1 MIKNVSVPN
10 LSIIFSEDFII
21 FISIANVKVK
31 SLKSKVKIFH
41 GRILPMKFRSKL
53 ILVIVLF
60 SCISSSVVSLISIKN
75 VENTMKESL
84 QNKMKLTTDGIVKQF
99 DGWLVGKE
107 KIVET
112 TRAVIDSATQKGPLT
127 KELLQGFKTD
137 KEMYDMYVGYE
148 KDGKV
153 LDGGSWIAP
162 PDYDA
167 RTRPWYT
174 SALKSEDISYSL
186 TYADESNDHK
196 NVLSASVPIKDK
208 NNKLIGVLAGDIAL
222 TTFDKIVKEVNIDGK
237 GYGFLLDDKG
247 IILSH
252 PDEKLLAKSIS
263 ESEELKLV
271 KENILKATD
280 GFLSYGYKGE
290 QKFIVYQRIP
300 ATNWIFSIVMPQ
312 SEIFNEVNRI
322 KVQTLIINIMVL
334 FFTILFSFYFARQLI
349 NPIEKLKKNTKAI
362 SNGDLT
368 CEVEIKTKDE
378 IGELAK
384 DFNIMGKNFRSLI
397 QDIMASAEKVSDS
410 SQMFSTS
417 SQDIVSTF
425 ENISNTVE
433 EIAKGANVQAEQTEL
448 GAVKANKLGE
458 NIELNHQLLEKL
470 NQTSDKMSLLI
481 ETELTL
487 ITDLTTQTD
496 TNQVTIKEVY
506 EDILRTNKSAQYIEN
521 YSSVISSIAEQTNLL
536 ALNAAIEAAR
546 AGEAG
551 KGFAVVAGEIRNL
564 AEQSASSTKEI
575 NQIVTELKNNSN
587 VSVNT
592 IEKVLILIKEQMECV
607 KVAENKYQ
615 EIVQH
620 ISTISQ
626 FITDLYTSGADMNY
640 QKDEILDVFQN
651 LSAIAEENAAGTQE
665 TYASSQQQT
674 VTMQEFLQKS
684 EELALLSKTLQ
695 ESAEKF
701 KI

>member
-1 MIKNVSVPN
+1 
-10 LSIIFSEDFII
+10 
-21 FISIANVKVK
+21 
-31 SLKSKVKIFH
+31 
-41 GRILPMKFRSKL
+41 MKFRSKL

-280 GFLSYGYKGE
+280 GFLSYDYKGE

-300 ATNWIFSIVMPQ
+300 STNWIFSIVMPQ
-312 SEIFNEVNRI
+312 SEIFNEVNHI
-322 KVQTLIINIMVL
+322 KMQTLIINIMVL

-607 KVAENKYQ
+607 KVAEDKYQ